1 MIIDVVL
8 KLADMDGAVEQRAL
22 MPMEPQRLRHHPFRR
37 NRSGARA
44 VDLQCWIAGGRH
56 LCRHVA
62 RAHIHPDERGTQ
74 WLPRSIQRHH
84 AAAGG
89 INREGRHLIGPDLRF
104 LHGLAHRP
112 AERTPPIIGI
122 LLRPARL
129 WENRR
134 VGGRTKAAR
143 LTLQVEHSGAQR
155 LRAAIYT
162 DDVAF
167 GHVLNPVPAGRPSR
181 NPSCESESR
190 TRTGRTSRR
199 QTASGPTGR
208 RGSRG
213 STASR
218 GPRRTSYAG
227 RRGGGASTRRGSHAT
242 STRQAPSTTER
253 GCRKT
258 LLKAVF
264 STSSMLAT
272 FLKSFENSVLSLSV
286 SRFTKR
292 SSSSWSGDI
301 GIWEIVAHIAFKFHS
316 VASGTF
322 STGSTFWV
330 RGAVRR
336 VVLNPMV

>member
-1 MIIDVVL
+1 MLRRRGGQPTDDLAQGQHVARPFLQERLEPEAAQKARLVAAAARIVVPAHGGVADAGHHAASQMIIDVVL

-22 MPMEPQRLRHHPFRR
+22 MPMEPQRLRYHPFRR

-62 RAHIHPDERGTQ
+62 RAQIHPDERGTQ

-162 DDVAF
+162 NDVAF

-181 NPSCESESR
+181 NPSCKSESR
-190 TRTGRTSRR
+190 TRTGRTEPVWT
-199 QTASGPTGR
+199 TAI
-208 RGSRG
+208 
-213 STASR
+213 
-218 GPRRTSYAG
+218 YAG
-227 RRGGGASTRRGSHAT
+227 DFKSRA
-242 STRQAPSTTER
+242 
-253 GCRKT
+253 
-258 LLKAVF
+258 AVF
-264 STSSMLAT
+264 AEDS
-272 FLKSFENSVLSLSV
+272 
-286 SRFTKR
+286 
-292 SSSSWSGDI
+292 I
-301 GIWEIVAHIAFKFHS
+301 GGILCSAL
-316 VASGTF
+316 
-322 STGSTFWV
+322 
-330 RGAVRR
+330 GAVHIGTQVCGVRSLTVCR
-336 VVLNPMV
+336 YLRPEI

>member
-89 INREGRHLIGPDLRF
+89 INREGRYLIGPDLRF

-155 LRAAIYT
+155 LRAAIFT

-167 GHVLNPVPAGRPSR
+167 GHVLNPVPAERPSR
-181 NPSCESESR
+181 NPSCKSESR

-213 STASR
+213 PTASR

-253 GCRKT
+253 RAEPARRQTVAVARRLEQYIRQPLQIEKSKSAAISIIT
-258 LLKAVF
+258 LQFVN
-264 STSSMLAT
+264 LA
-272 FLKSFENSVLSLSV
+272 F
-286 SRFTKR
+286 R
-292 SSSSWSGDI
+292 
-301 GIWEIVAHIAFKFHS
+301 
-316 VASGTF
+316 
-322 STGSTFWV
+322 
-330 RGAVRR
+330 
-336 VVLNPMV
+336 